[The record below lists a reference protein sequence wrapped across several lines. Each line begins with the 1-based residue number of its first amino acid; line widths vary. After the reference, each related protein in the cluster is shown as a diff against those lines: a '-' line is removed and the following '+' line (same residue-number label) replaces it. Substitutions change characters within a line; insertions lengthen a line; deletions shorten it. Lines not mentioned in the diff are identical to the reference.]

1 VPFPVG
7 MPSDDDKEFLRGFG
21 EAVRA
26 RRRARGLSQE
36 AFADEIPLYRSYVAD
51 VERGARN
58 VGLVNASRIARAL
71 GLPLSALIADA
82 ERGEPRQ

>member
-1 VPFPVG
+1 
-7 MPSDDDKEFLRGFG
+7 MSSDVEREFLRQFG

-26 RRRARGLSQE
+26 RRKERGLSQE

-58 VGLVNASRIARAL
+58 VGLVNALRIAKAL
-71 GLPLSALIADA
+71 GLTLSQLVSDA
-82 ERGEPRQ
+82 EQEDIRR